1 MTKNEITGLI
11 AVIIKNNKKASASKI
26 AEEVVN
32 GLITEGLLKRNSIT
46 EFLFDLYRDLEI
58 TRGELNRIMTR
69 VDNYT

>member
-11 AVIIKNNKKASASKI
+11 AVIIKNNKKAPASKI